1 MSKRKH
7 HDVRDVIG
15 PRAMQAVRAYRA
27 LMRRVARTEHY
38 LTVMREMDRRAGV
51 VGARYGMTGYQV
63 MLAESMD
70 ADTCEARYF
79 KALGI

>member
-1 MSKRKH
+1 MSKCKH

-15 PRAMQAVRAYRA
+15 SRAMQAVRAYRA
-27 LMRRVARTEHY
+27 LMRRVARSEHY
-38 LTVMREMDRRAGV
+38 LTVMREMGRRAEV

-70 ADTCEARYF
+70 SDTCEAMWY